1 MQFFDSEQISWQ
13 LNVMDTPSSNALT
26 YRPFVFY
33 IAALAF
39 VNFAVQI
46 MSVAVGWQVY
56 DLTHD
61 PFYLGIVGLA
71 QFLPAL
77 ALVLVTGLVADRFN
91 RRIILGLCL
100 AAEVV
105 AAGCLLAFTIA
116 KPSVI
121 WPVFL
126 ILVGL
131 GIARAFFN
139 PAGDALAPNLLSKE
153 AIPHGISLGSMT
165 WQTASIV
172 GPVLGGLLYG
182 LSAEIAYGVAT
193 ALLALAAVCVVFV
206 GIVPQENH
214 VNETS
219 ISTLLAGFKFIK
231 SEQIVL
237 GAISLDLFAV
247 LLGGAVALMPVYAS
261 DILHAGPL
269 GLGLLRASPGI
280 GAIVVALWLAK
291 YGIKDHAGKIL
302 FVCVAGFGIAT
313 TLFGYSTW
321 IPLSI
326 FALVMMGGFDM
337 VSVYVR
343 ETLMQLRTP
352 DEVRGRVNAVN
363 RVFIGASNE
372 LGEFRAGMVAWK
384 YGAVAAVVMGG
395 VGTMAVAAIWS
406 RMFPKLRDAR
416 KLEAKD

>member
-1 MQFFDSEQISWQ
+1 MA
-13 LNVMDTPSSNALT
+13 MATPSSNALS
-26 YRPFVFY
+26 YRPYVFY
-33 IAALAF
+33 LAALAC

-61 PFYLGIVGLA
+61 PYYLGIVGLA

-91 RRIILGLCL
+91 RRVILGLCL
-100 AAEVV
+100 AIETV
-105 AAGCLLAFTIA
+105 AAGCLLAFTIT

-121 WPVFL
+121 WPVFV

-165 WQTASIV
+165 WQMASII
-172 GPVLGGLLYG
+172 GPVFGGLLYG
-182 LSAEIAYGVAT
+182 ISAELAYGVAT
-193 ALLALAAVCVVFV
+193 CLLASAALCVMFI
-206 GIVPQENH
+206 GTVPQENH
-214 VNETS
+214 VEETS
-219 ISTLLAGFKFIK
+219 IHSLLAGFKFIK

-269 GLGLLRASPGI
+269 GLGLLRSSPGI
-280 GAIVVALWLAK
+280 GAIVVALWLSK
-291 YGIKDHAGKIL
+291 FGIKNRAGLIL
-302 FVCVAGFGIAT
+302 FACVAGFGIFT
-313 TLFGYSTW
+313 TIFGYSTW

-326 FALVMMGGFDM
+326 FALMMMGGFDM

-384 YGAVAAVVMGG
+384 LGAVTAVVMGG
-395 VGTMAVAAIWS
+395 VGTVAVAAIWS
-406 RMFPKLRDAR
+406 QLFPKLRDAQ
-416 KLEAKD
+416 KLEAQS

>member
-1 MQFFDSEQISWQ
+1 MA
-13 LNVMDTPSSNALT
+13 MATPSSNALS
-26 YRPFVFY
+26 YRPYVFY
-33 IAALAF
+33 LAALAC

-61 PFYLGIVGLA
+61 PYYLGIVGLA

-100 AAEVV
+100 AIETV
-105 AAGCLLAFTIA
+105 AAGCLLAFTIT

-121 WPVFL
+121 WPVFV

-165 WQTASIV
+165 WQMASII
-172 GPVLGGLLYG
+172 GPVFGGLLYG
-182 LSAEIAYGVAT
+182 ISAELAYGVAT
-193 ALLALAAVCVVFV
+193 CLLALAALCVMFI
-206 GIVPQENH
+206 GTVPQENH
-214 VNETS
+214 VEETS
-219 ISTLLAGFKFIK
+219 IHSLLAGFKFIK

-269 GLGLLRASPGI
+269 GLGLLRSSPGI
-280 GAIVVALWLAK
+280 GAIVVALWLSK
-291 YGIKDHAGKIL
+291 FGIKNRAGLIL
-302 FVCVAGFGIAT
+302 FACVAGFGIFT
-313 TLFGYSTW
+313 TIFGYSTW

-326 FALVMMGGFDM
+326 FALMMMGGFDM

-384 YGAVAAVVMGG
+384 LGAVTAVVMGG
-395 VGTMAVAAIWS
+395 VGTVAVAAIWS
-406 RMFPKLRDAR
+406 QLFPKLRDAQ
-416 KLEAKD
+416 KLEAQS

>member
-1 MQFFDSEQISWQ
+1 MA
-13 LNVMDTPSSNALT
+13 TPSANALT
-26 YRPFVFY
+26 YRPYVFY
-33 IAALAF
+33 LAALAF

-61 PFYLGIVGLA
+61 PYYLGLVGLA

-91 RRIILGLCL
+91 RRVILGLCMV
-100 AAEVV
+100 AEVL
-105 AAGCLLAFTIA
+105 AAGCLLIFTIA
-116 KPSVI
+116 KPAVF
-121 WPVFL
+121 WPVFVIL
-126 ILVGL
+126 IGL

-165 WQTASIV
+165 WQIASIV
-172 GPVLGGLLYG
+172 GPVCGGLLYG
-182 LSAEIAYGVAT
+182 VSAELAYGVAT
-193 ALLALAAVCVVFV
+193 ALLILAALSVFMI
-206 GIVPQENH
+206 GEVPQENH

-219 ISTLLAGFKFIK
+219 IHTLLAGFKFIK
-231 SEQIVL
+231 SEQIVF

-247 LLGGAVALMPVYAS
+247 LLGGAIALLPVYAK

-269 GLGLLRASPGI
+269 GLGLLRSSIGI
-280 GAIVVALWLAK
+280 GSIPVALWLSK
-291 YGIKDHAGKIL
+291 FGIKDHAGKIL
-302 FVCVAGFGIAT
+302 FVCVAGFGVFT
-313 TLFGYSTW
+313 TVFGYSTS

-326 FALVMMGGFDM
+326 FALMMMGGCDM

-384 YGAVAAVVMGG
+384 FGAVAAVVMGG

-406 RMFPKLRDAR
+406 QLFPQLRDAR
-416 KLEAKD
+416 KLEAKN

>member
-1 MQFFDSEQISWQ
+1 MA
-13 LNVMDTPSSNALT
+13 MATPSSNALS
-26 YRPFVFY
+26 YRPYVFY
-33 IAALAF
+33 LAALAC

-61 PFYLGIVGLA
+61 PYYLGIVGLA

-91 RRIILGLCL
+91 RRVILGLCL
-100 AAEVV
+100 AIETV
-105 AAGCLLAFTIA
+105 AAGCLLAFTIT

-121 WPVFL
+121 WPVFV

-165 WQTASIV
+165 WQMASII
-172 GPVLGGLLYG
+172 GPVFGGLLYG
-182 LSAEIAYGVAT
+182 ISAELAYGVAT
-193 ALLALAAVCVVFV
+193 CLLALAALCVMFI
-206 GIVPQENH
+206 GTVPQENH
-214 VNETS
+214 VEETS
-219 ISTLLAGFKFIK
+219 IHSLLAGFKFIK

-269 GLGLLRASPGI
+269 GLGLLRSSPGI
-280 GAIVVALWLAK
+280 GAIVVALWLSK
-291 YGIKDHAGKIL
+291 FGIKNRAGLIL
-302 FVCVAGFGIAT
+302 FACVAGFGIFT
-313 TLFGYSTW
+313 TIFGYSTW

-326 FALVMMGGFDM
+326 FALMMMGGFDM

-384 YGAVAAVVMGG
+384 LGAVTAVVMGG
-395 VGTMAVAAIWS
+395 VGTVAVAAIWS
-406 RMFPKLRDAR
+406 QLFPKLRDAQ
-416 KLEAKD
+416 KLEAQS

>member
-1 MQFFDSEQISWQ
+1 MA
-13 LNVMDTPSSNALT
+13 MATPSSNALS
-26 YRPFVFY
+26 YRPYVFY
-33 IAALAF
+33 LAALAC

-56 DLTHD
+56 DLTRD
-61 PFYLGIVGLA
+61 PYYLGIVGLA

-100 AAEVV
+100 AIETV
-105 AAGCLLAFTIA
+105 AAGCLLAFTIT

-121 WPVFL
+121 WPVFV

-165 WQTASIV
+165 WQMASII
-172 GPVLGGLLYG
+172 GPVFGGLLYG
-182 LSAEIAYGVAT
+182 ISAELAYGVAT
-193 ALLALAAVCVVFV
+193 CLLALAALCVMFI
-206 GIVPQENH
+206 GTVPQENH
-214 VNETS
+214 VEETS
-219 ISTLLAGFKFIK
+219 IHSLLAGFKFIK

-269 GLGLLRASPGI
+269 GLGLLRSSPGI
-280 GAIVVALWLAK
+280 GAIVVALWLSK
-291 YGIKDHAGKIL
+291 FGIKNRAGLIL
-302 FVCVAGFGIAT
+302 FACVAGFGIFT
-313 TLFGYSTW
+313 TIFGYSTW

-326 FALVMMGGFDM
+326 FALMMMGGFDM

-384 YGAVAAVVMGG
+384 LGAVTAVVMGG
-395 VGTMAVAAIWS
+395 VGTVAVAAIWS
-406 RMFPKLRDAR
+406 QLFPKLRDAQ
-416 KLEAKD
+416 KLEAQS

>member
-1 MQFFDSEQISWQ
+1 MA
-13 LNVMDTPSSNALT
+13 MATPSSNALS
-26 YRPFVFY
+26 YRPYVFY
-33 IAALAF
+33 LAALAC

-61 PFYLGIVGLA
+61 PYYLGIVGLA

-91 RRIILGLCL
+91 RRVILGLCL
-100 AAEVV
+100 AIETV
-105 AAGCLLAFTIA
+105 AAGCLLAFTIT

-121 WPVFL
+121 WPVFV

-165 WQTASIV
+165 WQMASII
-172 GPVLGGLLYG
+172 GPVFGGLLYG
-182 LSAEIAYGVAT
+182 ISAELAYGVAT
-193 ALLALAAVCVVFV
+193 CLLALAALCVMFI
-206 GIVPQENH
+206 GTVPQENH
-214 VNETS
+214 VEETS
-219 ISTLLAGFKFIK
+219 IHSLLAGFKFIK

-269 GLGLLRASPGI
+269 GLGLLRSSPGI
-280 GAIVVALWLAK
+280 GAIVVALWLSK
-291 YGIKDHAGKIL
+291 FGIKNRAGLIL
-302 FVCVAGFGIAT
+302 FACVAGFGIFT
-313 TLFGYSTW
+313 TIFGYSTW

-326 FALVMMGGFDM
+326 FALMMMGGFDM

-352 DEVRGRVNAVN
+352 DDVRGRVNAVN

-384 YGAVAAVVMGG
+384 LGAVTAVVMGG
-395 VGTMAVAAIWS
+395 VGTVAVAAIWS
-406 RMFPKLRDAR
+406 QLFPKLRDAQ
-416 KLEAKD
+416 KLEAQS

>member
-1 MQFFDSEQISWQ
+1 MA
-13 LNVMDTPSSNALT
+13 MATPSSNALS
-26 YRPFVFY
+26 YRPYVFY
-33 IAALAF
+33 LAALAC

-61 PFYLGIVGLA
+61 PYYLGIVGLA

-91 RRIILGLCL
+91 RRVILGLCL
-100 AAEVV
+100 AIETV
-105 AAGCLLAFTIA
+105 AAGCLLAFTIT

-121 WPVFL
+121 WPVFV

-165 WQTASIV
+165 WQMASII
-172 GPVLGGLLYG
+172 GPVFGGLLYG
-182 LSAEIAYGVAT
+182 ISAELAYGVAT
-193 ALLALAAVCVVFV
+193 CLLALAALCVMFI
-206 GIVPQENH
+206 GTVPQENH
-214 VNETS
+214 VEEAS
-219 ISTLLAGFKFIK
+219 IHSLLAGFKFIK

-269 GLGLLRASPGI
+269 GLGLLRSSPGI
-280 GAIVVALWLAK
+280 GAIVVALWLSK
-291 YGIKDHAGKIL
+291 FGIKNRAGLIL
-302 FVCVAGFGIAT
+302 FACVAGFGIFT
-313 TLFGYSTW
+313 TIFGYSTW

-326 FALVMMGGFDM
+326 FALMMMGGFDM

-384 YGAVAAVVMGG
+384 LGAVTAVVMGG
-395 VGTMAVAAIWS
+395 VGTVAVAAIWS
-406 RMFPKLRDAR
+406 QLFPKLRDAQ
-416 KLEAKD
+416 KLEAQS

>member
-1 MQFFDSEQISWQ
+1 MA
-13 LNVMDTPSSNALT
+13 TPSANALT
-26 YRPFVFY
+26 YRPYVFY
-33 IAALAF
+33 LAALGC

-61 PFYLGIVGLA
+61 PYYLGIVGLA

-91 RRIILGLCL
+91 RRVILGLCL

-105 AAGCLLAFTIA
+105 AASCLLAFTVA
-116 KPSVI
+116 KPAVI

-165 WQTASIV
+165 WQTASII

-182 LSAEIAYGVAT
+182 LSAEVAYGVAT
-193 ALLALAAVCVVFV
+193 ALLALAAFCVVFV
-206 GIVPQENH
+206 GTVPQENH
-214 VNETS
+214 VDETS

-280 GAIVVALWLAK
+280 GAIAVALWLSK
-291 YGIKDHAGKIL
+291 FGIKDHAGKIL
-302 FVCVAGFGIAT
+302 FSCVAGFGIAT
-313 TLFGYSTW
+313 TMFGYSTW

-326 FALVMMGGFDM
+326 FALIMMGGFDM

-384 YGAVAAVVMGG
+384 LGAVTAVVMGG

-406 RMFPKLRDAR
+406 QMFPKLRDAR
-416 KLEAKD
+416 KLEATD

>member
-1 MQFFDSEQISWQ
+1 MA
-13 LNVMDTPSSNALT
+13 TPSANALT
-26 YRPFVFY
+26 YRPYVFY
-33 IAALAF
+33 LAALGC

-61 PFYLGIVGLA
+61 PYYLGIVGLA

-91 RRIILGLCL
+91 RRVILGLCL

-105 AAGCLLAFTIA
+105 AASCLLAFTVA
-116 KPSVI
+116 KPAVI

-165 WQTASIV
+165 WQTASII

-182 LSAEIAYGVAT
+182 LSAEVAYGVAT
-193 ALLALAAVCVVFV
+193 ALLALAAFCVVFV
-206 GIVPQENH
+206 GTVPQENH
-214 VNETS
+214 VDETS

-280 GAIVVALWLAK
+280 GAIAVALWLSK
-291 YGIKDHAGKIL
+291 FGIKDHAGKIL
-302 FVCVAGFGIAT
+302 FACVAGFGIAT
-313 TLFGYSTW
+313 TMFGYSTW

-326 FALVMMGGFDM
+326 FALIMMGGFDM

-384 YGAVAAVVMGG
+384 LGAVTAVVMGG

-406 RMFPKLRDAR
+406 QMFPKLRDAR
-416 KLEAKD
+416 KLEATD